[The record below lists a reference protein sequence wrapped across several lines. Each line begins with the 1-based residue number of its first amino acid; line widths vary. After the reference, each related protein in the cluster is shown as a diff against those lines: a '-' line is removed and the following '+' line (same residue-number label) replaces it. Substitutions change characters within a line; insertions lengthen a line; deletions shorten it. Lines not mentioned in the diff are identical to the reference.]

1 MCNTQHTVKE
11 NVYTVIFVQEL
22 CVVMLDNNLG
32 YANDKQQYCVYKY
45 LPLIECIRR
54 TEREYCK
61 FRGKGK
67 MTIKMIPA
75 QYGDC
80 FWINTNN
87 KFNIL
92 VDGGLRS
99 TYTKWI
105 KPLVSLEDKR
115 ETIFDLVIVT
125 HIDRDHIGG
134 IIALL
139 ENCKKSQGMGVKEI
153 WHNGLFQIVG
163 EKFLEHTDQNA
174 ERDEKILDS
183 IIKKGYLS
191 GEPQNIGVSESFA
204 LDILIQEK
212 SIVRNLGNEGDAICD
227 KTEDYII
234 GKLTKIVVLGPEKE
248 SIKAMDKYWQKEM
261 IARNYRFQVKNRIKL
276 MKAFEFQMSAVNNYY
291 APPELKVS
299 GADSIE
305 LYLSNLGKEDDSVTN
320 RSSICF
326 VIEEGKHKILFL
338 GDTVICDNGSII
350 EQLEKKY
357 GKEYHFTAIKLPH
370 HGSEYN
376 VSVNFIKRYTADEYY
391 FSTNSKCSEH
401 PSIGVIADIIYYTR
415 EYSKKLIFNYP
426 LEVIKRFDRNDWK
439 QKYHYDLVIGN
450 GEEVVKRSYE

>member
-11 NVYTVIFVQEL
+11 NVYTVIFAQEL

-174 ERDEKILDS
+174 ERDEKIVD
-183 IIKKGYLS
+183 
-191 GEPQNIGVSESFA
+191 
-204 LDILIQEK
+204 
-212 SIVRNLGNEGDAICD
+212 
-227 KTEDYII
+227 
-234 GKLTKIVVLGPEKE
+234 
-248 SIKAMDKYWQKEM
+248 
-261 IARNYRFQVKNRIKL
+261 
-276 MKAFEFQMSAVNNYY
+276 
-291 APPELKVS
+291 
-299 GADSIE
+299 
-305 LYLSNLGKEDDSVTN
+305 
-320 RSSICF
+320 
-326 VIEEGKHKILFL
+326 
-338 GDTVICDNGSII
+338 
-350 EQLEKKY
+350 
-357 GKEYHFTAIKLPH
+357 
-370 HGSEYN
+370 
-376 VSVNFIKRYTADEYY
+376 
-391 FSTNSKCSEH
+391 
-401 PSIGVIADIIYYTR
+401 
-415 EYSKKLIFNYP
+415 
-426 LEVIKRFDRNDWK
+426 
-439 QKYHYDLVIGN
+439 
-450 GEEVVKRSYE
+450 

>member
-1 MCNTQHTVKE
+1 MKV
-11 NVYTVIFVQEL
+11 
-22 CVVMLDNNLG
+22 
-32 YANDKQQYCVYKY
+32 
-45 LPLIECIRR
+45 
-54 TEREYCK
+54 
-61 FRGKGK
+61 
-67 MTIKMIPA
+67 KMIPA

-80 FWINTNN
+80 FWINVNN
-87 KFNIL
+87 ELNIL
-92 VDGGLRS
+92 VDGGLKT
-99 TYTKWI
+99 TYNKWI
-105 KPLVSLEDKR
+105 KPLVALENK
-115 ETIFDLVIVT
+115 EKVIFDLVIVT
-125 HIDRDHIGG
+125 HIDCDHIGG
-134 IIALL
+134 VIAFLADCQK
-139 ENCKKSQGMGVKEI
+139 NRAIGVKEI

-163 EKFLEHTDQNA
+163 EKFLNHTDQDA
-174 ERDEKILDS
+174 ERDEKILDA
-183 IIKKGYLS
+183 IIKKGHLT

-204 LDILIQEK
+204 VDVLIQEK
-212 SIVRNLGNEGDAICD
+212 SIVRNIGNADSAICD
-227 KTEDYII
+227 KTEDYVID
-234 GKLTKIVVLGPEKE
+234 KLTKIVVLGPEKE

-261 IARNYRFQVKNRIKL
+261 IARNYRFQVTDRIKL